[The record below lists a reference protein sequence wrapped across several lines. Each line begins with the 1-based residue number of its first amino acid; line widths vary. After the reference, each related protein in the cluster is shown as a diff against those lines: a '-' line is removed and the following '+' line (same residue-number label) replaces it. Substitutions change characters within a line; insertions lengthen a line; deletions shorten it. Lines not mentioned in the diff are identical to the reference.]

1 MGANCCKISGDAEI
15 KFTHTNSY
23 TNKLGKNSNFIKLN
37 IINSSGF
44 SMNIDVNPN
53 WTLGMIKNKYCELV
67 GKKEINKLIFYYKN
81 KVLEE
86 NESPINL
93 SKDKEI
99 TIYSFDGNDYNT

>member
-1 MGANCCKISGDAEI
+1 
-15 KFTHTNSY
+15 
-23 TNKLGKNSNFIKLN
+23 
-37 IINSSGF
+37 
-44 SMNIDVNPN
+44 
-53 WTLGMIKNKYCELV
+53 MI

-86 NESPINL
+86 NDSPISL